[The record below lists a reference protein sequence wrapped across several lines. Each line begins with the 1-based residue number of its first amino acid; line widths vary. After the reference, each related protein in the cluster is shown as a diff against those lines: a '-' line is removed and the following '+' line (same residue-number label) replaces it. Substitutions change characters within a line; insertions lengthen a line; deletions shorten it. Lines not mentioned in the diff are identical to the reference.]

1 MTHAP
6 TVQGPI
12 GRRRSGMSLIEV
24 VVACTLLAFALTSL
38 TGLAAKMA
46 QRTRNVAY
54 TEQRTATFYQE
65 VNRVESMRYDSLT
78 TNPLCAAAP
87 CPSSFLVTD
96 SVKSGPNWYVW
107 SYVVDP
113 DSTSAT
119 GTARYRKVTLT
130 VTPRISGVPAQTG
143 VIRRSK
149 PAIQNPFNLGP

>member
-1 MTHAP
+1 M
-6 TVQGPI
+6 
-12 GRRRSGMSLIEV
+12 GRCRSGMSLIEV

-54 TEQRTATFYQE
+54 TEQRTATYYQE
-65 VNRVESMRYDSLT
+65 VNRVESMRYDSLMI
-78 TNPLCAAAP
+78 NPLCAAAP
-87 CPSSFLVTD
+87 CTSSFLVTD
-96 SVKSGPNWYVW
+96 SVQSGANWYVW

-119 GTARYRKVTLT
+119 GTSKYRKINLT

-143 VIRRSK
+143 TIRRWK
-149 PAIQNPFNLGP
+149 PAIANPFNTGP